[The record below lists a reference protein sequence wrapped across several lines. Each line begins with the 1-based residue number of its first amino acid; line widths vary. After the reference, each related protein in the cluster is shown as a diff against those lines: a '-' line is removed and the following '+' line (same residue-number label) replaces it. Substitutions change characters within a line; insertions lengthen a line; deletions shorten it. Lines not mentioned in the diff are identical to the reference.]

1 MRVETTPIMNETHYQ
16 NMIRHETEA
25 FIKASRTQT
34 EALDPAHPFR
44 LWLDLVEHLLVER
57 PLPSERLSEA
67 VCSLFTHFGEMTPL
81 FPRDVL
87 YLLGGECLHYM
98 PDEEISAYQE
108 LDELR
113 FSAEHQGK
121 SFNWAQAKE
130 TLKKLQ

>member
-1 MRVETTPIMNETHYQ
+1 MSETHYQ
-16 NMIRHETEA
+16 DMIRRETEA
-25 FIKASRTQT
+25 FVKASRIQT

-44 LWLDLVEHLLVER
+44 LWLDQIQDLLVER
-57 PLPSERLSEA
+57 PLPSERLSEV

-113 FSAEHQGK
+113 FSAEYQGK
-121 SFNWAQAKE
+121 SFNWEQAKE

>member
-1 MRVETTPIMNETHYQ
+1 MNETHYQ
-16 NMIRHETEA
+16 DMIGRQTEA
-25 FIKASRTQT
+25 FIKAARFQT
-34 EALDPAHPFR
+34 EALDAAHPFR
-44 LWLDLVEHLLVER
+44 LWLDQVGDLLMER

-87 YLLGGECLHYM
+87 YLLGGECLHFM

-113 FSAEHQGK
+113 FSAEAQGK
-121 SFNWAQAKE
+121 PFNWAQAKE
-130 TLKKLQ
+130 ALKKPQ